1 MFVSLVA
8 DIANIRYAFPPPSLT
23 TGPDMSAAHNELPP
37 LLPTRQD
44 AELART
50 SSRLLAACIGQGPT
64 ARLRVIDGE
73 DAIEVPVAALR
84 MLVDILANMAEG
96 NAISLVPGGLA
107 AGLLST
113 LPIGASVPASGP
125 LGRFCLNPGD
135 RNRRDLL
142 LATGT
147 GVSPYRAMLPALIER
162 MQQGLEVV
170 LLHGA
175 RTADELPYAGEFLA
189 LAAAQPRFEY
199 LPCVSRQWPVDLP
212 AACQG
217 HVQEQLARL
226 KPDPAHDIAYLC
238 GNPAMIDAG
247 FALLRAAG
255 FGMPRLRREKYL
267 SLSGQAAGA

>member
-1 MFVSLVA
+1 MPAGPVSHSVLFAVSSAFDIVLSAREQVA
-8 DIANIRYAFPPPSLT
+8 PGLLLLRFARADGQPLAHQPGQFIQLHLADAHGNIQRRSYS
-23 TGPDMSAAHNELPP
+23 
-37 LLPTRQD
+37 
-44 AELART
+44 
-50 SSRLLAACIGQGPT
+50 
-64 ARLRVIDGE
+64 
-73 DAIEVPVAALR
+73 
-84 MLVDILANMAEG
+84 LANRSDQPLPG
-96 NAISLVPGGLA
+96 NQFEFAISLVPGGLA

-135 RNRRDLL
+135 SNRRYLL

-175 RTADELPYAGEFLA
+175 RTAAELPYAAEFLA
-189 LAAAQPRFEY
+189 LAAAQPRFLY

-226 KPDPAHDIAYLC
+226 NPDPEHDIAYLC
-238 GNPAMIDAG
+238 GNPAMIDAA
-247 FALLRAAG
+247 FAMLRAAG